1 MLQECHK
8 IYWESDRADFIESVK
23 KRLRR
28 KKKESEQRQDSAIYI
43 HLLFRLL
50 SSDTAR
56 ETREAIAEVMP
67 EAVVTGMTETLYVNE
82 DLESML
88 RMNITFLQHSH
99 VKLMEYLGP
108 PECYEEAG
116 KTIGEKISHIPLA
129 KAVGIYS
136 AGLSTDFHKFV
147 S

>member
-56 ETREAIAEVMP
+56 
-67 EAVVTGMTETLYVNE
+67 GCGDGHDGNSLC
-82 DLESML
+82 
-88 RMNITFLQHSH
+88 Q
-99 VKLMEYLGP
+99 
-108 PECYEEAG
+108 
-116 KTIGEKISHIPLA
+116 
-129 KAVGIYS
+129 
-136 AGLSTDFHKFV
+136 
-147 S
+147 